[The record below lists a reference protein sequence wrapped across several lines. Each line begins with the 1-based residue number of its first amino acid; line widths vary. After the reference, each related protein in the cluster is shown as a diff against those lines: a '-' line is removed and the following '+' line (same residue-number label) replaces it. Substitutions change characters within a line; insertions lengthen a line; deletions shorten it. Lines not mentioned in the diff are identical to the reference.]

1 MCIRDR
7 YIEAGSDIILTNTFG
22 ANALKFHDDSC
33 SLEEIIKAAGGFAG
47 EINGAVIGEMN
58 ESESGVHVSNVRSV
72 TGGEYAED
80 LSALQMYLQ
89 YCKLAMGIQVRCV

>member
-33 SLEEIIKAAGGFAG
+33 SLEEIIKAA
-47 EINGAVIGEMN
+47 V
-58 ESESGVHVSNVRSV
+58 SHVKKAEREALLQTGDERKIYTAPVSYTHLCGNRSD
-72 TGGEYAED
+72 E
-80 LSALQMYLQ
+80 
-89 YCKLAMGIQVRCV
+89 